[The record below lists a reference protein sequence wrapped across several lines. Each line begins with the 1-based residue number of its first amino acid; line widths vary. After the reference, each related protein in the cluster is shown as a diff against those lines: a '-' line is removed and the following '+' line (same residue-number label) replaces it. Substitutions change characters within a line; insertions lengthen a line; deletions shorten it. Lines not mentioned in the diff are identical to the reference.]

1 MTPLLQVSNL
11 VTEFGGGRG
20 RPSLCA
26 VNDVSFTVERGK
38 VLGLVG
44 ESGSGK
50 SVTGFSIMR
59 LLDKPGRVAGGRIIF
74 DGADI
79 AKYSDEE
86 MRQLRG
92 KRIAMVFQDPMMTLN
107 PVLTVGT
114 QMVEAVQAHDRVS
127 KDAARQRARDA
138 LALVGIPS
146 PEERLAAYPH
156 QFSGGM
162 RQRVAIAIALLHK
175 PDLIIADE
183 PTTALDVTIQSQ
195 IISEFQ
201 KLTEEGNT
209 AVI

>member
-11 VTEFGGGRG
+11 VTEFGNGRG

-79 AKYSDEE
+79 A
-86 MRQLRG
+86 
-92 KRIAMVFQDPMMTLN
+92 
-107 PVLTVGT
+107 
-114 QMVEAVQAHDRVS
+114 
-127 KDAARQRARDA
+127 
-138 LALVGIPS
+138 
-146 PEERLAAYPH
+146 
-156 QFSGGM
+156 
-162 RQRVAIAIALLHK
+162 
-175 PDLIIADE
+175 
-183 PTTALDVTIQSQ
+183 
-195 IISEFQ
+195 
-201 KLTEEGNT
+201 
-209 AVI
+209 